1 MERDS
6 MERPT
11 QNADLSN
18 IVARMK
24 DRQETDERLRLEKER
39 AARARAAATAH
50 NKQRETEVVA
60 LLDDV
65 VGEINA
71 QLPQPL
77 IKASNTSGGREY
89 GFSNRTLNVHFFREG
104 ELYASPLVP
113 GRMETL
119 RNRHAVHGG
128 YMEIKEGGEDRQ
140 GWNLVLVRPSDSSAG
155 EWRSVETRISGFSGR
170 VARFEPFATEAQL
183 FADNLACHWSSTMHT
198 FNRNC
203 LAG

>member
-1 MERDS
+1 
-6 MERPT
+6 
-11 QNADLSN
+11 
-18 IVARMK
+18 
-24 DRQETDERLRLEKER
+24 LRLEKER
-39 AARARAAATAH
+39 AARTRAAATAH

-65 VGEINA
+65 VVEVNA
-71 QLPQPL
+71 QLPHPL

-119 RNRHAVHGG
+119 RNRHVVHGG
-128 YMEIKEGGEDRQ
+128 YMEIREGGEDRQ
-140 GWNLVLVRPSDSSAG
+140 GWNLVLVRPSDSAAG
-155 EWRSVETRISGFSGR
+155 EWRIVETRLSGFSRG

-183 FADNLACHWSSTMHT
+183 FADNLACHWSSVMHT
-198 FNRNC
+198 FNLSDKALERSDVLRIVNTFVP
-203 LAG
+203 